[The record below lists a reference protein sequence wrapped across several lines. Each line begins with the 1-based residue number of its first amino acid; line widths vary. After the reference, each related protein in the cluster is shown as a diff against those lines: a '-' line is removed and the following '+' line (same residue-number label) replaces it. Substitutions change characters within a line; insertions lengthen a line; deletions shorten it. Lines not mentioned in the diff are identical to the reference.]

1 MQTNFI
7 ETETRKRGELA
18 PARLGEKLRRIREDY
33 DLTQGKMLLIINPTE
48 TCETNR
54 ARVSQYENG
63 TRVPSLVE
71 LYNYARFA
79 GVTMETL
86 VNDEL
91 DLPATTRQTSDEQND
106 PERRAEETETLQ
118 NTIDKLSP
126 PAVESEPS
134 IQPSET
140 CLMPLS
146 IEMLGRC
153 RKMYFELLEELPFDR
168 YSQLTFDGL
177 IEHIFAVVVTDYSTR
192 QMESE
197 IARRVLM
204 FVEKCRIASA

>member
-1 MQTNFI
+1 M
-7 ETETRKRGELA
+7 ESESKKRGELS

-33 DLTQGKMLLIINPTE
+33 DLTQGKMLLIINPIE
-48 TCETNR
+48 SCETNR

-91 DLPATTRQTSDEQND
+91 DLPATTREPSDEQND
-106 PERRAEETETLQ
+106 SEREAVEAETLQ
-118 NTIDKLSP
+118 NTKDESSP
-126 PAVESEPS
+126 PAVESEPATE
-134 IQPSET
+134 PSET
-140 CLMPLS
+140 CLMPIS
-146 IEMLGRC
+146 IERLGGC

-168 YSQLTFDGL
+168 CSQLTFDGL
-177 IEHIFAVVVTDYSTR
+177 IEHVFAVVETDFSTR
-192 QMESE
+192 RMESE
-197 IARRVLM
+197 IARRVLK
-204 FVEKCRIASA
+204 FIEKCRGASA